1 MSLLPPESGIE
12 ILEEI
17 SPQRLKALK
26 RLGISS
32 LGDLIQHFP
41 RRHENRHKFARFPD
55 QASETP
61 ECLFGVVKKTS
72 YRRFGPRRIF
82 EAIIEDENGGLLS
95 SPLVCRWFNMPWIQ
109 KSITGGC
116 QMVVFGKPRLR
127 AKQVVMEH
135 PEFEVIEEDAGAS
148 IHFDRIVPVHAAGD
162 GIPVRVL
169 REIIHLSLEKTDLRA
184 IPQLWPDSHASEA
197 ESQNIWRAIHFPES
211 LEECER
217 ARQQIVREI
226 FFGIQLR
233 LAYRKA
239 AFQGSSSVSRPGTG
253 ILWKQIQKSLP
264 FSITPS
270 QAEVMD
276 EISQD
281 MASPRRMNRLLQ
293 GDVGSG
299 KTLVALRAM
308 VQAHESGSQAAI
320 MAPTQILA
328 EQHYRNFRR
337 ILDPLGIPV
346 SLHTSARTEAT
357 PDNAEALPGLFES
370 PPASSGRS
378 LVVGT
383 HALLFEKARFDN
395 LGLVVIDEQH
405 KFGVIQRSRLISRA
419 DAPDVLVMTATP
431 IPRTITQTLYGD
443 LDISI
448 IRERPSGRGK
458 IVTAVR
464 DVTKLPDIIQFLRT
478 EIAAGRQAYI
488 VYPLIEESEKL
499 EAKAA
504 TAEFEKWCSILAP
517 ASVGLIHGRLDPP
530 NKEKVM
536 DEFRLGK
543 ISVLVSTT
551 VIEVGVDVPNATIML
566 IEEAGRFGLAQMHQL
581 RGRIGRGM
589 LKSYCILLHN
599 GAKDSALEKLQ
610 VMEKTDNGFEIAEA
624 DLRLRGPGELLGTA
638 QTGIPSLGPGDL
650 LRDAA
655 LMNEA
660 RAAALSLIAEDPN
673 LSRPKHKKHLEFVHK
688 EDSRLSYN
696 PE

>member
-1 MSLLPPESGIE
+1 
-12 ILEEI
+12 
-17 SPQRLKALK
+17 
-26 RLGISS
+26 
-32 LGDLIQHFP
+32 
-41 RRHENRHKFARFPD
+41 
-55 QASETP
+55 
-61 ECLFGVVKKTS
+61 
-72 YRRFGPRRIF
+72 
-82 EAIIEDENGGLLS
+82 
-95 SPLVCRWFNMPWIQ
+95 
-109 KSITGGC
+109 
-116 QMVVFGKPRLR
+116 MVVFGKPRLR
-127 AKQVVMEH
+127 SKQVVMEH

-148 IHFDRIVPVHAAGD
+148 IHFDRIVPVHPAGD
-162 GIPVRVL
+162 GIPVRAL
-169 REIIHLSLEKTDLRA
+169 RDIIHLALEKTDLSA
-184 IPQLWPDSHASEA
+184 IPQLWPASHAFEPM
-197 ESQNIWRAIHFPES
+197 SQNIWRAIHFPES
-211 LEECER
+211 LEECEM

-233 LAYRKA
+233 LAFRKA
-239 AFQGSSSVSRPGTG
+239 AWKGSNGVSRPGTG
-253 ILWKQIQKSLP
+253 VVWDQIQKSLP

-276 EISQD
+276 EISRD
-281 MASPRRMNRLLQ
+281 MASLHRMNRLLQ

-308 VQAHESGSQAAI
+308 VQAHESGCQAAI

-346 SLHTSARTEAT
+346 MLHTSARTEAS
-357 PDNAEALPGLFES
+357 PDNGDALPGLFET
-370 PPASSGRS
+370 PPTSSNPP

-405 KFGVIQRSRLISRA
+405 KFGVIQRSRLIARA

-443 LDISI
+443 LDVSI
-448 IRERPSGRGK
+448 IRERPAGRGK
-458 IVTAVR
+458 IITAVR
-464 DVTKLPDIIQFLRT
+464 DVTKMPDIIQFLRK

-488 VYPLIEESEKL
+488 VYPLIEESEKF

-504 TAEFEKWCSILAP
+504 TAEFEKWLGILAP
-517 ASVGLIHGRLDPP
+517 ASVGLIHGRLDPAT
-530 NKEKVM
+530 KENVM
-536 DEFRLGK
+536 NEFRLGK
-543 ISVLVSTT
+543 ISVLVATT

-589 LKSYCILLHN
+589 LKSYCILLHD
-599 GAKDSALEKLQ
+599 GAKDSALEKLL

-650 LRDAA
+650 LRDAS

-660 RAAALSLIAEDPN
+660 RSAALAMIASDPY
-673 LSRPKHKKHLEFVHK
+673 LHEPKHKKHLEFVEK
-688 EDSRLSYN
+688 QDALLPYQGET
-696 PE
+696 

>member
-1 MSLLPPESGIE
+1 MSLLSPESGVE
-12 ILEEI
+12 TLDAI

-26 RLGISS
+26 RLGIST
-32 LGDLIQHFP
+32 LGDLIRHFP
-41 RRHENRHKFARFPD
+41 RRHENRRKFARFPD

-82 EAIIEDENGGLLS
+82 EAVIEDENGGVLS
-95 SPLVCRWFNMPWIQ
+95 SPLVCRWFNMPWVQ

-116 QMVVFGKPRLR
+116 RMVIFGKPRLR
-127 AKQVVMEH
+127 SKQVVIEH
-135 PEFEVIEEDAGAS
+135 PEFEVIEEDAGAF
-148 IHFDRIVPVHAAGD
+148 IHFDRIVPVHSAGD
-162 GIPVRVL
+162 GIPVRAL
-169 REIIHLSLEKTDLRA
+169 REFIYLALEKTDLQA
-184 IPQLWPDSHASEA
+184 IPQLWPDALASEA
-197 ESQNIWRAIHFPES
+197 MSQNIWRAIHFPES
-211 LEECER
+211 PQECET
-217 ARQQIVREI
+217 AQQQIVREI

-239 AFQGSSSVSRPGTG
+239 AWKGTSGVSRPGTG
-253 ILWKQIQKSLP
+253 VLWEQIQNALP

-276 EISQD
+276 EISCD
-281 MASPRRMNRLLQ
+281 MASPHRMNRLLQ

-308 VQAHESGSQAAI
+308 VQAHESGCQAAI

-346 SLHTSARTEAT
+346 ILHTSTRTEVT
-357 PDNAEALPGLFES
+357 PDNASLLPGLFES
-370 PPASSGRS
+370 TPPSSGPP

-405 KFGVIQRSRLISRA
+405 KFGVIQRSRLIARA

-443 LDISI
+443 LDVSI
-448 IRERPSGRGK
+448 IRERPAGRGK
-458 IVTAVR
+458 IITAVR
-464 DVTKLPDIIQFLRT
+464 DVTKLPDIIQFLRK
-478 EIAAGRQAYI
+478 EIDAGRQAYI

-504 TAEFEKWCSILAP
+504 TAEFEKWGSILAP
-517 ASVGLIHGRLDPP
+517 ASVGLIHGRLDPAT
-530 NKEKVM
+530 KEKVM

-589 LKSYCILLHN
+589 LKSYCILLHD
-599 GAKDSALEKLQ
+599 GSKDSAWEKLQ

-655 LMNEA
+655 IMNEA
-660 RAAALSLIAEDPN
+660 RAAALKLIAGDPD
-673 LSRPKHKKHLEFVHK
+673 LSRPEHKKHREYVHK
-688 EDSRLSYN
+688 EDARLPYN